1 MNYVQRLEHW
11 GETHHPKY
19 LDILRMAF
27 GIFLC
32 FKGIEFGNNTSLLA
46 ESMNGRLQFD
56 SIINIMLMH
65 YIIFAHIAGGGLIA
79 VGLLTRVACI
89 IQIPILLGALIL
101 VRWNIMQHFSEFFLA
116 LFTLILLCYFLIIGS
131 GPWSLDRLI
140 WENDKENTGAKE

>member
-1 MNYVQRLEHW
+1 
-11 GETHHPKY
+11 
-19 LDILRMAF
+19 
-27 GIFLC
+27 
-32 FKGIEFGNNTSLLA
+32 
-46 ESMNGRLQFD
+46 
-56 SIINIMLMH
+56 MLMH